1 MNGVGLYIH
10 VPYCRVACPYC
21 DFVKKPIQGDA
32 PEAFSQALCKEISA
46 AADGGPAHAIFF
58 GGGTPSLITQEALV
72 AIMDTLNK
80 SFDLQSP
87 EVSIEANPDDV
98 TRERCA
104 QWKSLGVNRIMLG
117 VQSFDDET
125 LRYLGRCHDSAIARE
140 ACEIVA
146 SEFDNWGLD
155 LIFGARPSSS
165 FEQSLETCIE
175 FSPPHVSTYG
185 LTYEERTPFWRRR
198 SDAIEEDDSLS
209 LYRMAMD
216 RLSGLTHY
224 EVSNFAR
231 EGHESR
237 HNGIYWRNEDYLGFG
252 PGAYSYRDGT
262 RSRNH
267 PAIAGYLNDPG
278 RKSEQLE
285 LSAREIRVET
295 LIQHFRTRRGL
306 ARAYYKARFGNSPDK
321 DFGEELAGLEKRG
334 LLDSNAERIW
344 PTREGYELNNEI
356 GLALV

>member
-1 MNGVGLYIH
+1 
-10 VPYCRVACPYC
+10 
-21 DFVKKPIQGDA
+21 
-32 PEAFSQALCKEISA
+32 
-46 AADGGPAHAIFF
+46 
-58 GGGTPSLITQEALV
+58 
-72 AIMDTLNK
+72 MDTLNG

-87 EVSIEANPDDV
+87 EVSLEANPDDV

-117 VQSFDDET
+117 VQSFDDEA
-125 LRYLGRCHDSAIARE
+125 LRYLGRCHDSAVARE

-165 FEQSLETCIE
+165 FVQSLETSIE

-198 SDAIEEDDSLS
+198 SEAIEEDDSLS

-216 RLSGLTHY
+216 RLSGHIHY
-224 EVSNFAR
+224 EVSNFAKV
-231 EGHESR
+231 GFESR
-237 HNGIYWRNEDYLGFG
+237 HNGIYWRNEEYIGFG
-252 PGAYSYRDGT
+252 PGAYSYRDGI
-262 RSRNH
+262 RARNH
-267 PAIAGYLNDPG
+267 PGIARYLDEPG
-278 RKSEQLE
+278 RKSETLT
-285 LSAREIRVET
+285 LDPREIRVET
-295 LIQHFRTRRGL
+295 LIQHFRTRNGL
-306 ARAYYKARFGNSPDK
+306 ARAYYEERFGSTLDK
-321 DFGEELAGLEKRG
+321 DFGEELARLEKRG
-334 LLDSNAERIW
+334 LLDRNTERIW